1 MTILEFTPPIK
12 REFTNVVE
20 IAMFNALGGNRTLEK
35 IKRIKK
41 YRRRVINREKLHKK
55 KGGKRSD

>member
-12 REFTNVVE
+12 REINNVIE

-35 IKRIKK
+35 IKRINK
-41 YRRRVINREKLHKK
+41 YRRRVKNRNKLYKR
-55 KGGKRSD
+55 KGQ